1 MKRFI
6 SLLLALTLLLVVL
19 CGCAGGKSEETT
31 APTEETTA
39 PTEQTDAPT
48 EQTDAPTEQTDAP
61 TEEEVTHITFRVTH
75 DDGELKEFELSTTK
89 TTLAEVLID
98 ENLVTESAESSGFY
112 DTVDGEYADWDDNEG
127 WWCFYCDGE
136 MLMVGIEETELVDG
150 AVYEAVFTHGF
161 N

>member
-6 SLLLALTLLLVVL
+6 SLLIALTLLLGVL
-19 CGCAGGKSEETT
+19 CGCAGRGANTASGDAAETQT
-31 APTEETTA
+31 DAAGASTEAKAETD
-39 PTEQTDAPT
+39 PVEQTDAPT
-48 EQTDAPTEQTDAP
+48 DSDE
-61 TEEEVTHITFRVTH
+61 THITFRVTH
-75 DDGELKEFELSTTK
+75 EDGELKEFELSTSK

-98 ENLVTESAESSGFY
+98 ENLVGESASPGLY
-112 DTVDGEYADWDDNEG
+112 DTVDGELADWNDNEA

-136 MLMVGIEETELVDG
+136 MLMVGINETELVDG